1 MQFRKH
7 QRFTILN
14 KIRLLINRNKL
25 NHCGRKVWFDG
36 NVKFLR
42 YTKNISIS
50 NNVAIKEGARLLS
63 ANIES
68 KIEIGENT
76 TIGYHTFIVS
86 SKSIKIGKNC
96 LIAPFVYIIDDNHQ
110 TKKGININS
119 QDHDKEPI
127 IIGNDVWI
135 GTRSTI
141 LKGVKIGNGAVVASG
156 SVVTSDIE
164 ENAIYGGIPAK
175 KISERK

>member
-1 MQFRKH
+1 MQFRKY
-7 QRFTILN
+7 QRFTVLNRLRLLIN
-14 KIRLLINRNKL
+14 KIRLQ
-25 NHCGRKVWFDG
+25 HCGKRVWFDN
-36 NVKFLR
+36 NVRFLR
-42 YTKNISIS
+42 YTNNISICD
-50 NNVAIKEGARLLS
+50 NVAIKEGARILS
-63 ANIES
+63 ANQNS

-86 SKSIKIGKNC
+86 SKYIKIGSDC

-110 TKKGININS
+110 TKKGININL

-141 LKGVKIGNGAVVASG
+141 LKGVKIGDGAVVASG
-156 SVVTSDIE
+156 SVVTSDVE
-164 ENAIYGGIPAK
+164 GNAIYGGIPAK